1 MDFRLLVQGALT
13 LILSDDGFDLEL
25 LLTPLRFPFRL
36 NRWLRGVV
44 GLAGNLGAGG
54 GDLCESTVNFVEG
67 MFGMTLGDN
76 DDLRIMRFTCFL
88 LSVVAVADA
97 VADAPVLV
105 DVDVLLVDVIV
116 MGCIIVKVLGRI
128 VWIFGLLC

>member
-1 MDFRLLVQGALT
+1 
-13 LILSDDGFDLEL
+13 
-25 LLTPLRFPFRL
+25 
-36 NRWLRGVV
+36 LRGVV

-67 MFGMTLGDN
+67 MFGITLGDN

-88 LSVVAVADA
+88 LSVVA